1 ELAERDWHGV
11 RHDDRQE
18 GQAAEEIRMNDASF
32 LSQLEQRTQQVKI
45 TLANLEAE
53 RVRIEGL
60 ISRLQPLVPHYD
72 ALIAAERAIDE
83 SRIELDAL
91 SGTRNEERVGR
102 ATGSGSLRTRRA
114 GAALRRTRAER
125 PRHGNRSL
133 RRGVRAWAL
142 RRTRAESPRHGECER
157 HGKWESRDAP
167 CRRAAVPV
175 SLIAWRPT

>member
-1 ELAERDWHGV
+1 
-11 RHDDRQE
+11 
-18 GQAAEEIRMNDASF
+18 MNDASF

-91 SGTRNEERVGR
+91 AGMRSDESSSSAPEHMRSDYGESSGEQGGGEHTESFGDEHG
-102 ATGSGSLRTRRA
+102 GGEQPPPWQ
-114 GAALRRTRAER
+114 AAPEQTESVW
-125 PRHGNRSL
+125 GN
-133 RRGVRAWAL
+133 
-142 RRTRAESPRHGECER
+142 
-157 HGKWESRDAP
+157 
-167 CRRAAVPV
+167 
-175 SLIAWRPT
+175 

>member
-1 ELAERDWHGV
+1 
-11 RHDDRQE
+11 
-18 GQAAEEIRMNDASF
+18 MNDASF

-91 SGTRNEERVGR
+91 AGTRSEEREGFAPEQMRSEHVES
-102 ATGSGSLRTRRA
+102 SGSEQGGREA
-114 GAALRRTRAER
+114 GEFVGGEQGGGEQPAQ
-125 PRHGNRSL
+125 
-133 RRGVRAWAL
+133 
-142 RRTRAESPRHGECER
+142 AESVWGN
-157 HGKWESRDAP
+157 
-167 CRRAAVPV
+167 
-175 SLIAWRPT
+175 